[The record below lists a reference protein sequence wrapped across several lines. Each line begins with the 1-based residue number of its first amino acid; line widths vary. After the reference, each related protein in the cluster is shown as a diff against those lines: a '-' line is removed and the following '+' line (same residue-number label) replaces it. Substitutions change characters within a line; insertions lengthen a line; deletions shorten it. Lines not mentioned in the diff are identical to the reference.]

1 MNSLWQH
8 VRCFMLKVP
17 FASSPCSRELFPD
30 GARTSLARVVVAGSL
45 SLQSRELC

>member
-1 MNSLWQH
+1 MNSLWQD

-30 GARTSLARVVVAGSL
+30 GARTSLARVVVSRSL
-45 SLQSRELC
+45 AFRPKGLF